1 MTSADGGDKLEAVC
15 LQKRVLKSLRVTGCA
30 VFLLAVGPL
39 SIFAQTQPVSSAHI
53 VIKFR
58 ILGER
63 LCSTVEFSESVH
75 HSHHLEISLSVHIA
89 VFLSNGTFSTQ
100 QRCNSDIKTPSLLH

>member
-58 ILGER
+58 ILGEP
-63 LCSTVEFSESVH
+63 LYSTVEFSESVH
-75 HSHHLEISLSVHIA
+75 HSHRLEISLSVPIA
-89 VFLSNGTFSTQ
+89 VFLTNGTFSTQ
-100 QRCNSDIKTPSLLH
+100 QRCNSDMKTPSLLH